1 MARTDYE
8 DALRAAER
16 LLAAGPFGQLDLWER
31 LGPQLQREII
41 ETLADQPSFEQALE
55 AARLTGCDICS
66 APLDETC
73 QDCRAYLRRE
83 RQRSAGGVTQPG
95 DA

>member
-1 MARTDYE
+1 MMPIDYE
-8 DALRAAER
+8 ATLRAAER

-41 ETLADQPSFEQALE
+41 ETLADRPSFEQALE

-66 APLDETC
+66 NPLDEIC
-73 QDCRAYLRRE
+73 HDCREYLRRE
-83 RQRSAGGVTQPG
+83 RHRSAGGVTQPG